1 MNREDLLEHSYDTR
15 LNRRAFVGRLALLL
29 VTGLTWSSSH
39 SQVPPPPPQPH
50 NSLPPKTS
58 LLPVST
64 ELVYLLRSKVTIDRE
79 EALILE
85 KAVSANF
92 ERQRNI
98 LRDFGIDP
106 DYLIPPG
113 FRLSSIDAREL
124 NKKLDEETATL
135 ERESAEILSLRA
147 RSEFRRIIRS
157 ASDTRRT
164 SINSLRR

>member
-1 MNREDLLEHSYDTR
+1 MKREDLIEQSYETR
-15 LNRRAFVGRLALLL
+15 LNRRELVVGLAFML

-39 SQVPPPPPQPH
+39 SQVPPPPPRPH
-50 NSLPPKTS
+50 NGLPPKTS

-64 ELVYLLRSKVTIDRE
+64 ELVNRLRSKVTIDRE
-79 EALILE
+79 DALKLE
-85 KAVSANF
+85 NVVSANF

-113 FRLSSIDAREL
+113 FRLSSRDAREL
-124 NKKLDEETATL
+124 NQKLDEETATL
-135 ERESAEILSLRA
+135 ERETAEILSLRA